1 MHKTNSITVDTDEAL
16 QFEVPTQS
24 QKIRNFFLVPVL
36 NNLPAFLLPVAAK
49 THRASQ
55 EVIAH
60 KTEHSA
66 LEILYQSG
74 ASFPSRTVLEKFSF
88 WIWFG
93 LDNPR
98 AVRNRLKIVKREIQ
112 KELRS
117 LFETNAEVKLLSI
130 AAGSA
135 RAVLESIANVIEK
148 YPDRHIS
155 VTFLDKNPKAA
166 DYSRGLAEELKLSK
180 NPNIE
185 ITWVTDTIGS
195 FMKRTTEVE
204 KFHIVEMVGL
214 LDYFDPEKSL
224 QVFKSIKAKLFKDG
238 LFVCANINDNAE
250 RKFLTNFIGWR
261 MDYKTA
267 EELVEILVKSGFSE
281 NSVTASYE
289 PLKIHSVTCAYN
301 TVS

>member
-1 MHKTNSITVDTDEAL
+1 
-16 QFEVPTQS
+16 
-24 QKIRNFFLVPVL
+24 
-36 NNLPAFLLPVAAK
+36 
-49 THRASQ
+49 
-55 EVIAH
+55 
-60 KTEHSA
+60 
-66 LEILYQSG
+66 
-74 ASFPSRTVLEKFSF
+74 
-88 WIWFG
+88 
-93 LDNPR
+93 
-98 AVRNRLKIVKREIQ
+98 
-112 KELRS
+112 
-117 LFETNAEVKLLSI
+117 
-130 AAGSA
+130 
-135 RAVLESIANVIEK
+135 
-148 YPDRHIS
+148 
-155 VTFLDKNPKAA
+155 LDKNPKAA